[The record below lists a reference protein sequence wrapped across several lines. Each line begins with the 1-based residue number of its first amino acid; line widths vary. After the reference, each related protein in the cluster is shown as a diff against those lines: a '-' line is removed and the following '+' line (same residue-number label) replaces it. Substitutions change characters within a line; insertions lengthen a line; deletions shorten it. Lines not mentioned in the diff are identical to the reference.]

1 MVWLE
6 LELKITYPRMQLLV
20 KAQLDLKKR
29 TNSLRKNIEDEADG
43 EQQNLPET
51 IVIRMNR
58 FGVS

>member
-1 MVWLE
+1 
-6 LELKITYPRMQLLV
+6 MQLLV